1 MPTFGSST
9 GISIYYEWH
18 GPREGTPVLFI
29 RGTGADS
36 SRWLPQ
42 VEAYARHL
50 PCVIFDN
57 RGCGRSDAPAG
68 PYSVAMMAEDALA
81 LLDHLEIPVVN
92 LSGLSLGGAIA
103 QRMAIQWPDRVATL
117 QLHGTWARTRGYAR
131 FYLSL
136 LRRLLDEGGLD
147 LYYEGAFLHLF
158 PPSFFNEQYEQAAQ
172 ILAGMKSHAAPAQGL
187 YGQLE
192 ANISHDE
199 LDRLHLI
206 RCPTLITVG
215 ELDMALP
222 PEFSRELHDA
232 IPRSELV
239 IFPGGSHLFGLQD
252 PDEFNRVT
260 LGWLNRQ
267 RGNGRGD
274 LRGPDER
281 GSPGRALA
289 T

>member
-1 MPTFGSST
+1 MPTIGSST

-42 VEAYARHL
+42 VQAYAPYM
-50 PCVIFDN
+50 PCIIFDN

-68 PYSVAMMAEDALA
+68 PYTVAMMAQDALA
-81 LLDHLEIPVVN
+81 LLDHLGVTVAN

-103 QRMAIQWPDRVATL
+103 QHMAIEWPDRVATL
-117 QLHGTWARTRGYAR
+117 QLHGTWARTRGYAT

-136 LRRLLDEGGLD
+136 LKRLLDEGGLN
-147 LYYEGAFLHLF
+147 LYYEGSFLHLF
-158 PPSFFNEQYEQAAQ
+158 PPSFFNDQFERATE
-172 ILAGMKSHAAPAQGL
+172 ILAGMKSHAGSVHGL
-187 YGQLE
+187 DGQLQ
-192 ANISHDE
+192 ANLSHDE
-199 LDRLHLI
+199 LDRLRLI
-206 RCPTLITVG
+206 QCPTLITVG

-222 PEFSRELHDA
+222 PEFSLELHKA
-232 IPRSELV
+232 IPGSELV

-252 PDEFNRVT
+252 PEFNRVT

-267 RGNGRGD
+267 LGD
-274 LRGPDER
+274 GHAGPTR
-281 GSPGRALA
+281 SR
-289 T
+289 